1 MEYDE
6 WHLRADPQKMSL
18 GSEQSIKVFVQV
30 NSDAIA
36 IMNAGERLEDAE
48 KYTLAAARG
57 LWKDFEKMGYIKFY
71 EGKRTAQILLDQPNQ
86 PVQNNSESTHYWD
99 HSILFSENLPFP
111 VETPDQVDLDNNPSN
126 PSYNPDDYEAQQDSQ
141 AG

>member
-36 IMNAGERLEDAE
+36 IMNAGERIEDAE
-48 KYTLAAARG
+48 NYTLAAARG
-57 LWKDFEKMGYIKFY
+57 LWKDFERMGYVKFY

-86 PVQNNSESTHYWD
+86 PVQNNSESTHYWG
-99 HSILFSENLPFP
+99 ENVRHYAGVGIPLEVP
-111 VETPDQVDLDNNPSN
+111 EWTYRENDSNSSGYDQ
-126 PSYNPDDYEAQQDSQ
+126 DDYETQQ
-141 AG
+141 GY